1 MDLFLSN
8 KRPPAQQNA
17 TLPERSSTVALVNFG
32 SNDLLQAV
40 FQASAAYATTNDTT
54 VLHDVVSRS
63 QGVAFSGVGLGARGC
78 GVADQQKRAA
88 PWGIYYISRGRG
100 WSAGSP
106 ATHRPPLSVA
116 ARQARVTSAPNQA
129 GKVGRAQRPMGKP
142 AL

>member
-54 VLHDVVSRS
+54 VLHDVVRRS
-63 QGVAFSGVGLGARGC
+63 QGVAFSRVGLGARGC
-78 GVADQQKRAA
+78 GVADQTEKSCALGHKQGK
-88 PWGIYYISRGRG
+88 G

-106 ATHRPPLSVA
+106 ATHRPPLSVGSTPG
-116 ARQARVTSAPNQA
+116 QGEYCP
-129 GKVGRAQRPMGKP
+129 KPGR
-142 AL
+142 